1 MKKIILVFIQ
11 LGIIVG
17 LGVTEQVCVSKTF
30 DNALNQSRSITQ
42 AIQAEDYEAA
52 AQMTQDMSDWWSKKR
67 DILEFV
73 CPNNDIKVVMVA
85 IGDLKGALDAEMWE
99 DSLQKAVLLTYTVEN
114 SKNLLTFKW
123 KNVL

>member
-1 MKKIILVFIQ
+1 MKKIILVFIL

-42 AIQAEDYEAA
+42 AIQAEDYEVA

-67 DILEFV
+67 DLLEFV

>member
-1 MKKIILVFIQ
+1 MKKIILVFIL

-30 DNALNQSRSITQ
+30 DNALNHSRSITQ

-52 AQMTQDMSDWWSKKR
+52 AQMTQEMSDWWSKKR
-67 DILEFV
+67 DLLEFV

>member
-1 MKKIILVFIQ
+1 MKKIILVFIL

-67 DILEFV
+67 DLLEFV

>member
-1 MKKIILVFIQ
+1 MKKIILVLVI
-11 LGIIVG
+11 LAIIVG
-17 LGVTEQVCVSKTF
+17 LGITEQVCVSKTF
-30 DNALNQSRSITQ
+30 DNALNQSKKITQ
-42 AIQAEDYEAA
+42 AIEAEDYVSAEEL
-52 AQMTQDMSDWWSKKR
+52 TQEMSDWWSKKR
-67 DILEFV
+67 DVLEFV

-99 DSLQKAVLLTYTVEN
+99 DSLQKAVLLTYTIEN

>member
-1 MKKIILVFIQ
+1 
-11 LGIIVG
+11 
-17 LGVTEQVCVSKTF
+17 
-30 DNALNQSRSITQ
+30 
-42 AIQAEDYEAA
+42 
-52 AQMTQDMSDWWSKKR
+52 MSDWWSKKR

>member
-1 MKKIILVFIQ
+1 MKKIILVFIL

-30 DNALNQSRSITQ
+30 DNALNQSRTQ

-67 DILEFV
+67 DLLEFV

>member
-1 MKKIILVFIQ
+1 MKKIILVIIL

-42 AIQAEDYEAA
+42 AIRAEDYESA

-67 DILEFV
+67 DLLEFV

>member
-1 MKKIILVFIQ
+1 MKKIILVIIL

>member
-1 MKKIILVFIQ
+1 MQKIILVFIL

-67 DILEFV
+67 DLLEFV

>member
-1 MKKIILVFIQ
+1 MKKIILVLVI
-11 LGIIVG
+11 LAIIVG
-17 LGVTEQVCVSKTF
+17 LGITEQVCVSKTF
-30 DNALNQSRSITQ
+30 DNALNQSKKITQ
-42 AIQAEDYEAA
+42 AIEAEDYVSAA
-52 AQMTQDMSDWWSKKR
+52 ELTQEMSDWWSKKR
-67 DILEFV
+67 DVLEFV

-99 DSLQKAVLLTYTVEN
+99 DSLQKAVLLTYTIEN

>member
-1 MKKIILVFIQ
+1 MKKIILVFIL

-67 DILEFV
+67 DLLEFV
-73 CPNNDIKVVMVA
+73 CPNNDIKVVMIA

>member
-1 MKKIILVFIQ
+1 M
-11 LGIIVG
+11 G

-67 DILEFV
+67 DLLEFV

>member
-1 MKKIILVFIQ
+1 MKKIILVFIL

-42 AIQAEDYEAA
+42 AIQAEDYESA

>member
-1 MKKIILVFIQ
+1 MKKIILVFIL

>member
-1 MKKIILVFIQ
+1 MKKIILVFIL

-67 DILEFV
+67 DLLEFV

-99 DSLQKAVLLTYTVEN
+99 DSLQRAVLLTYTVEN

>member
-1 MKKIILVFIQ
+1 MKKIILVFIL

-17 LGVTEQVCVSKTF
+17 LGITEQVCVSKTF

-42 AIQAEDYEAA
+42 AIQAEDYESA

>member
-1 MKKIILVFIQ
+1 MKKIILVFIL

-42 AIQAEDYEAA
+42 AIQAEDYESA

-67 DILEFV
+67 DLLEFV

>member
-1 MKKIILVFIQ
+1 MKKIILVFIL

-67 DILEFV
+67 DLLEFV

-114 SKNLLTFKW
+114 SKNLLTFTW

>member
-1 MKKIILVFIQ
+1 MKKIILVIIL

-42 AIQAEDYEAA
+42 AIQAEDYESA

-67 DILEFV
+67 DLLEFV